1 MAIREVV
8 QARVRQLTDERS
20 VLRVLPVH
28 GGKGVGPFLF
38 LDHMGPWEVSPEETS
53 DVGPHPHIGLAT
65 VTYLFEG
72 SILHRDSV
80 GSVQEIHPG
89 DVNWMNAGKGIVHSE
104 RRPPSLANR
113 AYRIHGLQ
121 AWVGLPL
128 SQELSE
134 PFFHHHPR
142 RDLPHFTI
150 DGVEISLLAGSAL
163 GVTAPAQTFSDLF
176 YMDLRIPRGGSW
188 TFVQDHRECALYI
201 VEGTLRIHGQNFV
214 SHSLVVFEPGK
225 EVKMDAQDGVI
236 AVLLGGAPL
245 DGPRH
250 MWWNFV
256 SSSRDRIEE
265 AKRSWAS
272 GTFGEIEGETGSIPL
287 P

>member
-1 MAIREVV
+1 M

-38 LDHMGPWEVSPEETS
+38 LDHMGPWEVSPEESS

-113 AYRIHGLQ
+113 AHRIHGLQ

-128 SQELSE
+128 SHELSE

-142 RDLPHFTI
+142 RDLPHFKSH
-150 DGVEISLLAGSAL
+150 GAEISLLAGNAL
-163 GVTAPAQTFSDLF
+163 GVTAPVQTFSDLF
-176 YMDLRIPRGGSW
+176 YMDVRIPGGGSW

-201 VEGTLRIHGQNFV
+201 VEGTLKIDGQNFIR
-214 SHSLVVFEPGK
+214 HSLVVFEPGH
-225 EVKMDAQDGVI
+225 EVKMDAQDGVM
-236 AVLLGGAPL
+236 AVLFGGAPL